1 MYDNPES
8 VKRVQ
13 EHLFSLNL
21 DNSIIKLDET
31 AASAKDAANSLKTS
45 VGSIV
50 KSIIFLDDRKQSYLF
65 LISGINKFNN
75 KSFHEA
81 NNISLI
87 KPEASVV
94 KEITGFSIGGVS
106 PYGHLSNPYKVY
118 IDPDL
123 KKYPSIYASAGH
135 PFYIFKTTFDELLL
149 NTNAEVASYFE
160 II

>member
-13 EHLFSLNL
+13 KHLFSLNL

-31 AASAKDAANSLKTS
+31 AASAIDAANSLKTS

-50 KSIIFLDDRKQSYLF
+50 KSIIFLDDRRQSYLF

-81 NNISLI
+81 NNITLA
-87 KPEASVV
+87 KPDASVV

-106 PYGHLSNPYKVY
+106 PYGHLSEPYKVY

-135 PFYIFKTTFDELLL
+135 PFYIFKTTFDELTL
-149 NTNAEVASYFE
+149 NANAEVAEYFE

>member
-31 AASAKDAANSLKTS
+31 AASAIDAANSLKTS

-50 KSIIFLDDRKQSYLF
+50 KSIIFLDDRRQSYLF

-81 NNISLI
+81 NNITLA
-87 KPEASVV
+87 KPDASVV

-106 PYGHLSNPYKVY
+106 PYGHLSEPYKVY

-135 PFYIFKTTFDELLL
+135 PFYIFKTTFDELAL
-149 NTNAEVASYFE
+149 NAKAEVAKYFE
-160 II
+160 TI

>member
-13 EHLFSLNL
+13 EYLFSLNL

-50 KSIIFLDDRKQSYLF
+50 KSIIFLDDRRQSYLF

-75 KSFHEA
+75 KSFHET
-81 NNISLI
+81 NNITLT
-87 KPEASVV
+87 KPDASVV

-106 PYGHLSNPYKVY
+106 PYGHLSTPYKVY

-135 PFYIFKTTFDELLL
+135 PFYIFKTTFDELAL
-149 NTNAEVASYFE
+149 NANAEVAEYFE

>member
-13 EHLFSLNL
+13 KHLFSLNL

>member
-1 MYDNPES
+1 MNDNPES

-13 EHLFSLNL
+13 KYLLSLNL

-50 KSIIFLDDRKQSYLF
+50 KSIIFLDDRRQSYLF
-65 LISGINKFNN
+65 LISGINKFDN
-75 KSFHEA
+75 KSFQKT
-81 NNISLI
+81 NNITLAKPDASL
-87 KPEASVV
+87 V

-106 PYGHLSNPYKVY
+106 PYGHLSKPYKVY
-118 IDPDL
+118 IDPNL

-135 PFYIFKTTFDELLL
+135 PFYIFKTTFDELTL
-149 NTNAEVASYFE
+149 NANAEVAEYFE